1 MFRTEDLAPLL
12 TPAGTPE
19 LGFRSGLVVAWDS
32 ATGANTIEVGGSQL
46 VDVPILNTGEAIALK
61 AGHVVALIRF
71 RSSYFIMGR
80 VTLPGSEQFAAA
92 SVDFASA
99 NSGASGFAV
108 STVEGSKHSLELAGP
123 AWADQAVVIANLSG
137 AAVNQSAVSSYL
149 RCRIRRDGIDAAG
162 GLSGSVLA
170 GYTGHVSAGE
180 AFTVTR
186 GGFDTDP
193 ITLEARFW
201 TDAGDWGANAGN
213 YTKLSAIAVFRST
226 V

>member
-19 LGFRSGLVVAWDS
+19 LGFRSGLVLAWNAD
-32 ATGANTIEVGGSQL
+32 TGANTIEVGGSTL
-46 VDVPILNTGEAIALK
+46 EDVPILNTGEAIALK

-80 VTLPGSEQFAAA
+80 ITVPGSEQFASA
-92 SVDFASA
+92 SVSFASG

-108 STVEGSKHSLELAGP
+108 SNVESTKHTLELGGP
-123 AWADQAVVIANLSG
+123 AWADEALVIANLSG
-137 AAVNQSAVSSYL
+137 AATNLSGATDFL
-149 RCRIRRDGIDAAG
+149 RCRVRRDGIDASG
-162 GLSGSVLA
+162 GLSGTALA
-170 GYTGHVSAGE
+170 GETAHVSAGE
-180 AFTVTR
+180 AFTLTR
-186 GGFDTDP
+186 SGFDTDP

-201 TDAGDWGANAGN
+201 TDFGNWGAGAGN